1 MRTLLLSL
9 SLSLLV
15 VAPSHAQTNPL
26 WHSPKIK
33 NYLPHMTWPEVD
45 DLLSRSDMVIIPVPA
60 IEQHGPQLPIGTDYY
75 SGEEL
80 AKLIA
85 QKTDVLVVPVLLP
98 GISPYHMEFP
108 GTITLSADTVQ
119 RVYFEA
125 VQSLIHHGFRRFL
138 LLTSHAGNRG
148 VVRYLIDRINQETP
162 GIAVELNDSA
172 APFVKMPQQEPK
184 QDPKQD
190 QKQDKVAKFDR
201 HAGVAETSQ
210 GLYLFPTLVNM
221 SKAGKNELTLPD
233 HLQKMLPQVIAG
245 DDAATDA
252 FLAEALKPKDTGKH
266 TSTREM
272 TKTGVWSER
281 DTRDASAEQGR
292 QANEAFVDAAVQF
305 IEQWRILKP
314 LEPLSKRRAY

>member
-1 MRTLLLSL
+1 MRILLLFL

-15 VAPSHAQTNPL
+15 ASPLQAQTNPL

-45 DLLSRSDMVIIPVPA
+45 DLLSRSDMVIIPIPA
-60 IEQHGPQLPIGTDYY
+60 IEQHGPQLPIGTDYFF
-75 SGEEL
+75 GEEL

-85 QKTDVLVVPVLLP
+85 QKTDVLVAPVLLP

-125 VQSLIHHGFRRFL
+125 VQSLIRHGFRRFL

-162 GIAVELNDSA
+162 GIAIELNDAA
-172 APFVKMPQQEPK
+172 APFVKMPQHEPK
-184 QDPKQD
+184 EEKT
-190 QKQDKVAKFDR
+190 AKFDR
-201 HAGVAETSQ
+201 HAGVGETSQ

-272 TKTGVWSER
+272 NRTGVWSER

-292 QANEAFVDAAVQF
+292 QVTEAFVDAAVQF
-305 IEQWRILKP
+305 IEQWRTLKP
-314 LEPLSKRRAY
+314 LEPLTKRRAY